1 MYSAHNPCTI
11 IRMASGLKIQSAK
24 YGVGTTSSV
33 DVTGAVTAQI
43 QDGKLNFVVSPA
55 ALNVDDPAVGQVKTL
70 TVTYSING
78 GASNTTSA
86 VDGEPITIDA
96 PPARVASGL
105 KIVKAQ
111 YGYDTNYQD
120 VTSAVRSY
128 LKDGS
133 INITVNP
140 RTMGVPDP
148 NPQKVKYLKV
158 DIKINGDPSSRTI
171 QDGQKFTLSAPA
183 IKNAITTTL
192 SQDLMSL
199 VGNIFY
205 DIFLFCYWYYLFSI
219 TIQSAVYGEG
229 LTKSAGGYYVL
240 GFMAF
245 VSQGIFPIFI
255 LPIWLFIYHIIFG

>member
-1 MYSAHNPCTI
+1 
-11 IRMASGLKIQSAK
+11 MASGLKIQSAK
-24 YGVGTTSSV
+24 YGVGTINSL
-33 DVTGAVTAQI
+33 DVTGAVSAQI
-43 QDGKLNFVVSPA
+43 QDGKLNFVVAPA

-86 VDGEPITIDA
+86 VDGEPISIDA

-105 KIVKAQ
+105 HIVKAQ

-133 INITVNP
+133 IDVTVSP
-140 RTMGVPDP
+140 QTMGIPDP

-158 DIKINGDPSSRTI
+158 DIKINGDKSSRTI

-205 DIFLFCYWYYLFSI
+205 DIFLFCFWFYLFSI
-219 TIQSAVYGEG
+219 TFQSADLGEV
-229 LTKSAGGYYVL
+229 LTGSAGGYYVL

-245 VSQGIFPIFI
+245 VSVGIFPIFI

>member
-1 MYSAHNPCTI
+1 
-11 IRMASGLKIQSAK
+11 MASGLKIQSAK
-24 YGVGTTSSV
+24 YGVGTINSL
-33 DVTGAVTAQI
+33 DVTGAVSAQI
-43 QDGKLNFVVSPA
+43 QDGKLNFVVAPA

-86 VDGEPITIDA
+86 VDGEPISIDA

-105 KIVKAQ
+105 HSVKAQ

-133 INITVNP
+133 IDVTVSP
-140 RTMGVPDP
+140 QTMGIPDP

-158 DIKINGDPSSRTI
+158 DIKINGDKSSRTI

-205 DIFLFCYWYYLFSI
+205 DIFLFCFWFYLFSI
-219 TIQSAVYGEG
+219 TFQSADLGEV
-229 LTKSAGGYYVL
+229 LTGSAGGYYVL

-245 VSQGIFPIFI
+245 VSVGIFPIFI